1 MEGEQAAIKRE
12 ESALGDDRSAQQTS
26 NSTESGQNNG
36 ATASGNAIGT
46 SNAAGANS
54 NPETS
59 KSPVAQDDGDADA
72 DDTEMGGVDDETKAE
87 DGSPAKISAD
97 DTRQLSA
104 PVNGEGQPQSK
115 ASLEAAARSHL
126 IQQTHQII
134 LPSYSTWFDMHQ
146 IHPIEVK
153 SLPEFFNS
161 RNRSKTPAV
170 YKDYRDFMINT
181 YRLNPIEYLTVTAC
195 RRNLA
200 GDVCAIMRVHAFL
213 EQWGL
218 INYQVCCFYPASNGA
233 LTDRRSTRKH
243 DPQTLVRLSLA
254 ISERSW
260 ILLEVCNLSSQD
272 QAQCPHLASHIPQP
286 KEQSL
291 PHQQARPT

>member
-1 MEGEQAAIKRE
+1 MEGEQVPIKKE
-12 ESALGDDRSAQQTS
+12 DPALPGDDETTQQPQSEDAS
-26 NSTESGQNNG
+26 NTTEPAENN
-36 ATASGNAIGT
+36 ATTLLAAE
-46 SNAAGANS
+46 SNAQDAASVTGANS
-54 NPETS
+54 NLEAS
-59 KSPVAQDDGDADA
+59 KSPAAQDDGDADA

-87 DGSPAKISAD
+87 DKGPEKDSAGDTTQSAAPA
-97 DTRQLSA
+97 
-104 PVNGEGQPQSK
+104 NEEGQPQSK

-153 SLPEFFNS
+153 SLPEFFNN

-181 YRLNPIEYLTVTAC
+181 YRLNPVEYLTVTAC

-218 INYQVCCFYPASNGA
+218 INYQVSTTCSVTARL
-233 LTDRRSTRKH
+233 LTNPRLIHRRDR
-243 DPQTLVRLSLA
+243 PTLDHHSLV
-254 ISERSW
+254 ISERSL
-260 ILLEVCNLSSQD
+260 ILREVSSLSNPD
-272 QAQCPHLASHIPQP
+272 QTL
-286 KEQSL
+286 
-291 PHQQARPT
+291 